1 MGDTGGDV
9 PPMDGSEPWPIRPC
23 LVEPELVAID
33 VDVVDGHIATVAD
46 ERQLAQWQ
54 QNLPLPAARIPP

>member
-1 MGDTGGDV
+1 
-9 PPMDGSEPWPIRPC
+9 MDGSEPWPIRPC